1 MLKEVVAEKE
11 IQIESL
17 IKQIN
22 LMDKKEPE
30 KEAENKRRKSPDR
43 IILKKD

>member
-11 IQIESL
+11 RQIESL

-30 KEAENKRRKSPDR
+30 KEAKRKKSPER
-43 IILKKD
+43 IILK

>member
-1 MLKEVVAEKE
+1 MLREVVADKE
-11 IQIESL
+11 RQIESL

-30 KEAENKRRKSPDR
+30 KEAENKRKKSQER
-43 IILKKD
+43 IILK